1 MAFMNALHLSKPSL
15 KSEMH
20 RSLVCALGE
29 IKESADCLSGV
40 EQGSN
45 RGNSEYE
52 WKTFYRNRGSE
63 PVA

>member
-1 MAFMNALHLSKPSL
+1 M
-15 KSEMH
+15 
-20 RSLVCALGE
+20 CALGE